1 MTESELIQRCEIEH
15 LRYNDELHLFEVG
28 DFYEIRGIEAT
39 EVAPLLNLPIS
50 TREYDASI
58 RYKERVAIVGFPKND
73 GWYRGRLRKKG
84 YYFIFLGEDYGKNK
98 EG

>member
-15 LRYNDELHLFEVG
+15 LKYGDELHLFEVG

-50 TREYDASI
+50 TREYDACI
-58 RYKERVAIVGFPKND
+58 RYKERVAIIGFPKND
-73 GWYRGRLRKKG
+73 TKYVEELKRRG
-84 YYFIFLGEDYGKNK
+84 YYCVVLEERNGKNK

>member
-15 LRYNDELHLFEVG
+15 LKYGDELHLFEVG

-39 EVAPLLNLPIS
+39 EVASFLNLPIN
-50 TREYDASI
+50 TREYDACV
-58 RYKERVAIVGFPKND
+58 RYKERVAIIGFPKGEEKYINELK
-73 GWYRGRLRKKG
+73 RRG
-84 YYFIFLGEDYGKNK
+84 YYCIMLEERNGKNK